1 MGCDLPSMQDSTL
14 GYVLFVPVAIIVL
27 LIVAMVA
34 LEYIEQD
41 PRNPIGAI
49 PKVVLDYV
57 DNSTLVTV
65 VPVGVHRYD
74 SIHINYTVDD
84 EDFFVNATNRYTLD
98 TNISGQLFTLN
109 ITVITED
116 DHYMYNCTV
125 RVAKEPPDSVYLWV
139 LVEGDDEAERHRIPY
154 TRLAEWRD
162 MSEA

>member
-1 MGCDLPSMQDSTL
+1 MGCDWPSMQDSIL

-27 LIVAMVA
+27 LILAMVA
-34 LEYIEQD
+34 LEYTEQD

-49 PKVVLDYV
+49 PKVVLDHV
-57 DNSTLVTV
+57 ENSTLVTV
-65 VPVGVHRYD
+65 VSVGVHRYD
-74 SIHINYTVDD
+74 SIHINYTVGE

-98 TNISGQLFTLN
+98 TNITGQLFTLN

-116 DHYMYNCTV
+116 DHYVYNCTV
-125 RVAKEPPDSVYLWV
+125 RVAIEPPDNVFLWI

-154 TRLAEWRD
+154 TLLAEWRD

>member
-1 MGCDLPSMQDSTL
+1 MPSMQDSIL

-27 LIVAMVA
+27 LILAMVA
-34 LEYIEQD
+34 LEYTEQD
-41 PRNPIGAI
+41 PRNPIGVI
-49 PKVVLDYV
+49 PKVVLDHV
-57 DNSTLVTV
+57 DNSTLVTI

-74 SIHINYTVDD
+74 MIHINYTVGD

-109 ITVITED
+109 ITVITEG

-125 RVAKEPPDSVYLWV
+125 RVAMEPPASVFLWI
-139 LVEGDDEAERHRIPY
+139 LSEGDDEAERHRVPY
-154 TRLAEWRD
+154 TVLAEWRD

>member
-1 MGCDLPSMQDSTL
+1 MHDSIL

-27 LIVAMVA
+27 LILAMVA
-34 LEYIEQD
+34 LEYTEQD
-41 PRNPIGAI
+41 PHNPIGAI
-49 PKVVLDYV
+49 PKVILDHV

-65 VPVGVHRYD
+65 VSVGEHRYD

-98 TNISGQLFTLN
+98 TNISAHLFTLN

-125 RVAKEPPDSVYLWV
+125 RVAIESPDNVYLWIQ
-139 LVEGDDEAERHRIPY
+139 VEGDDEAVRHRAPY
-154 TRLAEWRD
+154 TLLAEWRD
-162 MSEA
+162 ISEA